1 MPRTV
6 LVVFGHQQEL
16 YLGAILLALVTDEL
30 GKTALVGGKVK
41 TVELCPVYGAREEVV
56 PRVTESVL
64 QHHISSAAETVI
76 QLVVIVLHVISVAEI
91 GVIRIT
97 NTLECHDLVDA
108 VTVFVNAV
116 NGGGGNRHIA
126 STSRNSLWCQVP
138 SSELSLRPVEGSS
151 DGAHPPDVHSKSEV
165 LELSQTDAGALAIAV
180 ILQLNFITDL
190 RRIAAGGQPLISDI
204 DAITALTFTLFALLG
219 EKQVDAGDCLTI
231 ITLERGFAKTNY
243 FHVVVLLFVV

>member
-1 MPRTV
+1 M
-6 LVVFGHQQEL
+6 
-16 YLGAILLALVTDEL
+16 
-30 GKTALVGGKVK
+30 
-41 TVELCPVYGAREEVV
+41 
-56 PRVTESVL
+56 
-64 QHHISSAAETVI
+64 
-76 QLVVIVLHVISVAEI
+76 
-91 GVIRIT
+91 
-97 NTLECHDLVDA
+97 
-108 VTVFVNAV
+108 
-116 NGGGGNRHIA
+116 
-126 STSRNSLWCQVP
+126 P

-204 DAITALTFTLFALLG
+204 DAITALTFTLFTLLG